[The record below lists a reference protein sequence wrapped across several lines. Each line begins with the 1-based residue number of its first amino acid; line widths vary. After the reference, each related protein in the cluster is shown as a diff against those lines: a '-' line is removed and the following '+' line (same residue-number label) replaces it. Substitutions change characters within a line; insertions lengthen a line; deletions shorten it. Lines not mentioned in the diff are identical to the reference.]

1 MTTSSW
7 KKSSHSQNGGDC
19 VEVRADLGAV
29 RDTKNPAQLIHADV
43 RALVGMIRNRRL
55 HWGDQS

>member
-1 MTTSSW
+1 MTTGSW

-29 RDTKNPAQLIHADV
+29 RDTKNPDQSIRADV
-43 RALVGMIRNRRL
+43 RALVNALRSGRL
-55 HWGDQS
+55 S

>member
-1 MTTSSW
+1 MTTRGGW

-29 RDTKNPAQLIHADV
+29 RDTKNPAKLIRVDV
-43 RALVGMIRNRRL
+43 RALVNAVRHCRFV
-55 HWGDQS
+55 